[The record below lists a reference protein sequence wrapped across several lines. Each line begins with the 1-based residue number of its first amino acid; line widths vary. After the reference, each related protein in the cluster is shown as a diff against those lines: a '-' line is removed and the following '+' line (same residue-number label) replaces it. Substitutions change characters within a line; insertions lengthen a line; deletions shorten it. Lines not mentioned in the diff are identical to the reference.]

1 MREIAKL
8 WSDDMQRMRLQIDGF
23 TYEKQSWFRQTEAFN
38 KQLSDLQEQLRH
50 NLKYMSQLEECC
62 GSAGFPVAAI
72 RQTFSRLT
80 TSGRRSESD
89 DEVLCAT
96 ANRTPSAVLAPAG
109 RGGAR
114 VKHGHCYI
122 EDEDPSDSDSSPVL
136 PPRIRERRPNRT
148 RSSKSAR
155 IAVLKMMTSANGD
168 ETTVSR
174 SLTCN
179 ECASHKNIVGELPRK
194 GPFEPY
200 WNRLMLQTAAF
211 KLEHR
216 DVWQIVLIT
225 LPSELMHHATAP
237 LLSGTIVD
245 PVGGEMDAE
254 VYERLKQTLLELR
267 GPPRTAWDKI
277 MQTKQARD

>member
-1 MREIAKL
+1 MLLATFWT
-8 WSDDMQRMRLQIDGF
+8 WSL
-23 TYEKQSWFRQTEAFN
+23 
-38 KQLSDLQEQLRH
+38 L
-50 NLKYMSQLEECC
+50 
-62 GSAGFPVAAI
+62 
-72 RQTFSRLT
+72 
-80 TSGRRSESD
+80 
-89 DEVLCAT
+89 
-96 ANRTPSAVLAPAG
+96 

-114 VKHGHCYI
+114 VKRGHRYI
-122 EDEDPSDSDSSPVL
+122 EDEDPSDSDSDSSPVP
-136 PPRIRERRPNRT
+136 PPRIRERSPSRT

-155 IAVLKMMTSANGD
+155 IAVLKTMTSANGD

-174 SLTCN
+174 PLTCD

-211 KLEHR
+211 KLECR

-225 LPSELMHHATAP
+225 LPSELMHRATAP

-245 PVGGEMDAE
+245 PVGGETDAE
-254 VYERLKQTLLELR
+254 VYERLKPTLLELR

-277 MQTKQARD
+277 MQTKQARDEPSEKYAERLWITFKEYSGVTDNDRDADLFLQLLKNNAGDHVQQALNHGAGPPANTFDAIVRWVSSMETRLKLNQGRAKRVRTLLQPLSG

>member
-1 MREIAKL
+1 MTPKQILHIIQTMGLKEMRRTPSSGQRALLYQTLLSLGWGWEQGQAQERG
-8 WSDDMQRMRLQIDGF
+8 WSRRAVIP
-23 TYEKQSWFRQTEAFN
+23 WRQW
-38 KQLSDLQEQLRH
+38 QL
-50 NLKYMSQLEECC
+50 
-62 GSAGFPVAAI
+62 AG
-72 RQTFSRLT
+72 RT
-80 TSGRRSESD
+80 TSESN

-114 VKHGHCYI
+114 VKRGHRYI
-122 EDEDPSDSDSSPVL
+122 EDKDPSDSDSDSSPVP
-136 PPRIRERRPNRT
+136 PPRIRERSPNRT

-155 IAVLKMMTSANGD
+155 IAILKTMTAANGN

-174 SLTCN
+174 PLTCD
-179 ECASHKNIVGELPRK
+179 ECASHKSIVGELLRK

-211 KLEHR
+211 KLERR

-225 LPSELMHHATAP
+225 LPSELMHRATAP

-245 PVGGEMDAE
+245 PVSGEMDAE
-254 VYERLKQTLLELR
+254 VYEHLNPPVVLR
-267 GPPRTAWDKI
+267 SK
-277 MQTKQARD
+277 